1 MNSGVKRTLCLIA
14 FLLVSACG
22 PGSMFHCASLKDWGV
37 ESLGLTVPAPP
48 PFDTSR
54 LDLVAIAPHY
64 RRAVAVIAAV
74 AGARYAEVQTYFD
87 QLAARPGLPAQFE
100 GASGLMFAVQG
111 CGLYLL
117 SATRDWV
124 AARPDSKAAQFMLGV
139 MYAQAASEAH
149 GGRYASQ
156 TSNAQSDLFE

>member
-1 MNSGVKRTLCLIA
+1 M
-14 FLLVSACG
+14 
-22 PGSMFHCASLKDWGV
+22 
-37 ESLGLTVPAPP
+37 
-48 PFDTSR
+48 
-54 LDLVAIAPHY
+54 
-64 RRAVAVIAAV
+64 IAAV

-87 QLAARPGLPAQFE
+87 QLAARPGLPDQFE

-139 MYAQAASEAH
+139 DVRPGRFGSARRPVRQSNQQRSVRIVRAAFGRCGTVAEPLMREDDFYGLAASQAML
-149 GGRYASQ
+149 GGYCPDRPVR
-156 TSNAQSDLFE
+156 